1 MQELCFLKEMSFMP
15 KKLPHKFWNL
25 LYRNGVNPNNYSLV
39 GNDHESF
46 IVQDIRTGKVLLPI
60 RY

>member
-1 MQELCFLKEMSFMP
+1 MP
-15 KKLPHKFWNL
+15 KKLPYKFWNL

-39 GNDHESF
+39 KKNHESF
-46 IVQDIRTGKVLLPI
+46 IIQDIKTGKVLLPI